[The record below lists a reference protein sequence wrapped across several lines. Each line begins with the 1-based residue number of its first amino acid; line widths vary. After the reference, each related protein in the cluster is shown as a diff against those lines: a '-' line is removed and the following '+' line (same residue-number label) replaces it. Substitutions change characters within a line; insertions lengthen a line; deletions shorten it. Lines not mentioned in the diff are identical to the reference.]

1 MKYLWLWWIL
11 NICMALFHIFGANYI
26 YIHPITNIFGVYG
39 KYLCPF
45 SFICIRLL
53 CPLSNWVS
61 GDTISGKSAIECMLW
76 RWRTPHSLHPLLK
89 AEIVLCIRLLNI
101 LILRKHWKYN
111 VHWVKVHPDLL
122 RSKLHQFNLSAN
134 RTTSTSTGTLIS
146 TVAKYFTEIIQVP
159 LLGTH

>member
-1 MKYLWLWWIL
+1 MKLWWIYVWHCFIYL
-11 NICMALFHIFGANYI
+11 GLITYIFIQLQIYLGYTANTYALFHSY
-26 YIHPITNIFGVYG
+26 VYG
-39 KYLCPF
+39 YCARYQ
-45 SFICIRLL
+45 IRSAVILL
-53 CPLSNWVS
+53 AANLRS
-61 GDTISGKSAIECMLW
+61 SAW